1 METQVLVVGAGP
13 TGLLLACELAR
24 HGCSVRVIEKRAARS
39 STSKALAVH
48 ARTLEVW
55 EDMGVLAEALRRGRR
70 VHGMNLY
77 AGAKRLAHVSLDELE
92 SPYPFVLVL
101 PQSET
106 EAILEARAQ
115 ELGVTVERE
124 AELLVLSQ
132 DADAVH
138 CTVRRGDGGGLK
150 GEQIQARYVVG
161 CDGAHSTVRSELG
174 IEFQGVDVPASFVF
188 ADAQLEGELDPEE
201 VHTWFAPDGPSLCI
215 PLPTPGLWRVIVATP
230 AGEERDGEPELSW
243 IEAALR
249 ERSTRDLRLKD
260 PLWLSGFDVRQR
272 KVDDYRRGR
281 VFLAGDAAHCHSPI
295 GGQGMNTGLQDAY
308 NLAWKLAL
316 VAKGE
321 GKDALLDAYGAE
333 REPVASEL
341 LRMTERGTR
350 VVTLRNPVAQAL
362 RNQVGRFLTSL
373 DVVQQRLARQVGE
386 LSVNYRRSPLVGE
399 DRCSVLQAD
408 LRHAPDSEKPSL
420 WDWGEFAAGP
430 RPGERVP
437 DALYETPQ
445 GEHRLYELLQGTA
458 HVLLLFDGAADTPEG
473 YVALKALVSQV
484 QGRCGA
490 RVRTRIVV
498 PHAEVPEVLGAE
510 DVVLDSAGLLHRAFR
525 AGAEC
530 LYLIRPDGYLAYRAQ
545 PVEPVLLMAY
555 FARVFT

>member
-24 HGCSVRVIEKRAARS
+24 HGCSVHVVEKRAARS
-39 STSKALAVH
+39 RTSKALAVH

-70 VHGMNLY
+70 VYGMNLY

-115 ELGVTVERE
+115 ELGVSVERE

-132 DADAVH
+132 DADGVH
-138 CTVRRGDGGGLK
+138 CTVRRGAG
-150 GEQIQARYVVG
+150 GEQVQASYVVG

-174 IEFQGVDVPASFVF
+174 IEFRGVDVSASFVF
-188 ADAQLEGELDPEE
+188 ADARLEGELADDE
-201 VHTWFAPDGPSLCI
+201 VHTWFAPAGPSLCI
-215 PLPTPGLWRVIVATP
+215 PLPTPGMWRVIVALP
-230 AGEERDGEPELSW
+230 DGEERDGEPELSW
-243 IEAALR
+243 IEATLR
-249 ERSTRDLRLKD
+249 ERTTRDLRLSGAI
-260 PLWLSGFDVRQR
+260 WRSGFDVRQR
-272 KVDDYRRGR
+272 KVDRYRAGR

-316 VAKGE
+316 VARGE
-321 GKDALLDAYGAE
+321 GTDALLDSYGAE
-333 REPVASEL
+333 REPVATEL
-341 LRMTERGTR
+341 LRLTERGTR
-350 VVTLRNPVAQAL
+350 VVTLRNPIAQAL
-362 RNQVGRFLTSL
+362 RNQVGSFLTGL

-399 DRCSVLQAD
+399 HRCSVLQAD
-408 LRHAPDSEKPSL
+408 LRHTPDSEKPSL
-420 WDWGEFAAGP
+420 WDWGDFAAGP

-437 DALYETPQ
+437 DALYETPR
-445 GEHRLYELLQGTA
+445 GEHRLYELLQGTT

-473 YVALKALVSQV
+473 YVGLKALVSQV

-498 PHAEVPEVLGAE
+498 PHAEAPEVLGAE

-545 PVEPVLLMAY
+545 PVEPVLLLA
-555 FARVFT
+555 FLDKVFV

>member
-24 HGCSVRVIEKRAARS
+24 RGCGVRVIEKRAARS

-55 EDMGVLAEALRRGRR
+55 EDAGVLDLALKRGRR

-77 AGAKRLAHVSLDELE
+77 DGAKRLAHVGLDELE

-106 EAILEARAQ
+106 EAILEARANQ
-115 ELGVTVERE
+115 LGVAVERGL
-124 AELLVLSQ
+124 ELVALNQ

-138 CTVRRGDGGGLK
+138 CTLRKVVGEG
-150 GEQIQARYVVG
+150 GEQVQASYVVG
-161 CDGAHSTVRSELG
+161 CDGAHSTVRDELE
-174 IEFQGVDVPASFVF
+174 IEFKGTDVPASFVF
-188 ADAQLEGELDPEE
+188 ADAHLEGELDPEE
-201 VHTWFAPDGPSLCI
+201 AHTWFSPEGPALCL
-215 PLPTPGLWRVIVATP
+215 PLPRPGLWRVIAAVPPDVERP
-230 AGEERDGEPELSW
+230 AEPQLSW
-243 IEAALR
+243 IEAKLR
-249 ERSTRDLRLKD
+249 ERSTRDLRLRD
-260 PLWLSGFDVRQR
+260 PVWLSGFDVRQR
-272 KVDDYRRGR
+272 KVDEYRRGR

-308 NLAWKLAL
+308 NLGWKLAL
-316 VAKGE
+316 AVE
-321 GKDALLDAYGAE
+321 GRVKDAVLESYEAE

-341 LRMTERGTR
+341 LRLTERGTR
-350 VVTLRNPVAQAL
+350 VVTLRNPLSQAL

-386 LSVNYRRSPLVGE
+386 LSVNYRRSPLVAE

-408 LRHAPDSEKPSL
+408 LRHSPDSEKPSL

-437 DALYETPQ
+437 DVVFETPQ
-445 GEHRLYELLQGTA
+445 GEQRLYPLLQGTQ
-458 HVLLLFDGAADTPEG
+458 HDLLLFDGAADTPEG
-473 YVALKALVSQV
+473 YTGLKALVSQV
-484 QGRCGA
+484 AGRCGD
-490 RVRTRIVV
+490 RVRTRIVI
-498 PHAEVPEVLGAE
+498 PHATAPEVLAGE
-510 DVVLDSAGLLHRAFR
+510 DVVCDSAGLLHRAFR

-530 LYLIRPDGYLAYRAQ
+530 LYLVRPDGYLAYRAQ

-555 FARVFT
+555 FDKVFV